1 MMRAIFAAAV
11 LATASGCAS
20 TPPLQSNESIQVVD
34 AAELPPPAASNVGGG
49 YLIGAYDRLMVDVLG
64 FEELSKREFQVD
76 AAGNIALPIAGAV
89 RAAGRTP
96 DDVAQ
101 DIVTKMRAGYV
112 RNPQVSVNL
121 FQSTSQYVTIEGQVT
136 EPGNYPLVGD
146 MTLMRAVAAAKGVSE
161 FAKLD
166 DVVVFRTVEGKR
178 MVALYNLAAIRRG
191 FYNDP
196 QLYAKDVVVV
206 GDSPGRRLFTRI
218 VQASSLITAPII
230 ALVSS
235 NAL

>member
-1 MMRAIFAAAV
+1 MMRAIFAAVV

-20 TPPLQSNESIQVVD
+20 VPPLQSNESIQVVD
-34 AAELPPPAASNVGGG
+34 AAELPPPAAARMESG
-49 YLIGAYDRLMVDVLG
+49 YRIGVFDRLLVDVLG

-96 DDVAQ
+96 DEVAQ

-146 MTLMRAVAAAKGVSE
+146 MTLMRAVAAAKGPSE

-166 DVVVFRTVEGKR
+166 DVVVFRTVDDKR

-191 FYNDP
+191 YYADP

-218 VQASSLITAPII
+218 VEASSLITAPII

>member
-1 MMRAIFAAAV
+1 MMRAIFAAV
-11 LATASGCAS
+11 ILATASGCAS
-20 TPPLQSNESIQVVD
+20 IPPLQSNESIQVVD
-34 AAELPPPAASNVGGG
+34 AAELPPPAAAGMEGG
-49 YLIGAYDRLMVDVLG
+49 YEIGAFDRLLIDVLG
-64 FEELSKREFQVD
+64 FEELAKREVQVD
-76 AAGNIALPIAGAV
+76 AAGNIAFPIAGSV

-96 DDVAQ
+96 GQVAQ
-101 DIVTKMRAGYV
+101 EIAARMQAGHI

-121 FQSTSQYVTIEGQVT
+121 FQSTSQYVTVEGQVT

-146 MTLMRAVAAAKGVSE
+146 MTLMRAVAAAKGPAE

-166 DVVVFRTVEGKR
+166 DVVVFRTVNDKR

-191 FYNDP
+191 YYSDP

-218 VQASSLITAPII
+218 VEASSLITAPII

>member
-1 MMRAIFAAAV
+1 MMRAIFAAVV

-20 TPPLQSNESIQVVD
+20 TPPLQSNDSIQVVD
-34 AAELPPPAASNVGGG
+34 AAELPPPVAATIEGG
-49 YLIGAYDRLMVDVLG
+49 YLIGVYDRLMVDVLG

-101 DIVTKMRAGYV
+101 NIVTKMRAGYV

-191 FYNDP
+191 FYGDP

>member
-1 MMRAIFAAAV
+1 MMRVIIAAV
-11 LATASGCAS
+11 ILAIASGCAS
-20 TPPLQSNESIQVVD
+20 VPALQSNESVQVVGGS
-34 AAELPPPAASNVGGG
+34 ELPPPTAAGMEGG
-49 YLIGAYDRLMVDVLG
+49 YQIGMFDRLIIDVLG
-64 FEELSKREFQVD
+64 FEELAKREVQVD
-76 AAGNIALPIAGAV
+76 AAGDIALPIAGSV

-96 DDVAQ
+96 AQVAQ
-101 DIVTKMRAGYV
+101 DISVKMQAGHI

-121 FQSTSQYVTIEGQVT
+121 FQSTSQYVTVEGQVT

-146 MTLMRAVAAAKGVSE
+146 MTLMRAVAAAKGPAE

-166 DVVVFRTVEGKR
+166 DVVVFRTVDDKR

-191 FYNDP
+191 YYSDP

>member
-1 MMRAIFAAAV
+1 MMRAIFAAV
-11 LATASGCAS
+11 TLATASGCAS
-20 TPPLQSNESIQVVD
+20 VPPLQSNGSIQVVD
-34 AAELPPPAASNVGGG
+34 ATELPPPSTDMENG
-49 YLIGAYDRLMVDVLG
+49 YRIGVYDRLLVDVLG
-64 FEELSKREFQVD
+64 FQELNKRELQVD

-89 RAAGRTP
+89 HAAGRTP
-96 DDVAQ
+96 DEVAR
-101 DIVTKMRAGYV
+101 DITAKMRVGYV

-121 FQSTSQYVTIEGQVT
+121 FQSTSQYVTVEGQVT

-146 MTLMRAVAAAKGVSE
+146 MTLLRAVAAAKGTSE

-166 DVVVFRTVEGKR
+166 DVVVFRTVDDRR

-191 FYNDP
+191 YYSDP

>member
-1 MMRAIFAAAV
+1 
-11 LATASGCAS
+11 
-20 TPPLQSNESIQVVD
+20 
-34 AAELPPPAASNVGGG
+34 
-49 YLIGAYDRLMVDVLG
+49 
-64 FEELSKREFQVD
+64 VD
-76 AAGNIALPIAGAV
+76 AAGNIAVPIAGAV

-96 DDVAQ
+96 DQVAQ
-101 DIVTKMRAGYV
+101 EITARMQAGHV
-112 RNPQVSVNL
+112 RNPQVSVNV
-121 FQSTSQYVTIEGQVT
+121 FQSTSQYVTVEGQVT

-146 MTLMRAVAAAKGVSE
+146 MTLMRAVAAAKGPAE

-166 DVVVFRTVEGKR
+166 DVVVFRTVNNQR
-178 MVALYNLAAIRRG
+178 MAALYSLAAIRRG
-191 FYNDP
+191 YYSDP

-218 VQASSLITAPII
+218 VEASSLITAPII

>member
-1 MMRAIFAAAV
+1 MMRAIFAAV
-11 LATASGCAS
+11 ILAMASGCAS
-20 TPPLQSNESIQVVD
+20 VPPLQSNESIQVVD
-34 AAELPPPAASNVGGG
+34 ASELPPPAAAGMEGG
-49 YLIGAYDRLMVDVLG
+49 YEIGVFDRLLIDVLG
-64 FEELSKREFQVD
+64 FEELAKREVQVD
-76 AAGNIALPIAGAV
+76 AAGNIALPIAGSV

-96 DDVAQ
+96 DQVAQ
-101 DIVTKMRAGYV
+101 DIKARMQAGYI

-121 FQSTSQYVTIEGQVT
+121 FQSTSQYITVEGQVT

-146 MTLMRAVAAAKGVSE
+146 MTLMRAVAAAKGPAE

-166 DVVVFRTVEGKR
+166 DVVVFRTVNDKR

-191 FYNDP
+191 YYSDP

-218 VQASSLITAPII
+218 IEASSLITAPII